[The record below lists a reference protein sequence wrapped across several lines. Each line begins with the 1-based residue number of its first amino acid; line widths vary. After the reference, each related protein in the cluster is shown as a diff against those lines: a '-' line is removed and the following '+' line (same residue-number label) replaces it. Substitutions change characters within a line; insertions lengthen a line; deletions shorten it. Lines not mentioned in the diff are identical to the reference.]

1 MQLQGMKSW
10 RFRLLWA
17 GQSVS
22 VIGDGA
28 AGLAIPLLVL
38 TVTGSVVATA
48 LAAAA
53 RTIAYLLFGLTAGTF
68 VDRWDVRR
76 TMIFCDSLRAVAF
89 LSLPIVAKFN
99 GGVWIIP
106 LAITAASAG
115 IFFETALAVAMQDG
129 IAPEQLTGANAKFE
143 FSNQVGLLLGP
154 TLIGLAIATIGV
166 EKCLWLNAATF
177 VVSMATLVPLR
188 FRARP
193 QEDRAAGRLDERLAE
208 IWKETRTG
216 LHYIRT
222 SSLLVRLVS
231 LQAVINFVIA
241 AETLVIFHA
250 ERGLHAS
257 PLWTGAV
264 LAAAGLGGILATTL
278 ASWFAN
284 RFSPQGLIAWSVIAL
299 GGSLLA
305 LAGSASPLHL
315 AISNGLLGAL
325 SVFASVH
332 IRALRQRI
340 VPREVL
346 GRVTATARTLAFAAN
361 PLGAALFGLV
371 AQAAGGNARWSF
383 LAATLLSMAS
393 AAVAYRGLLRPAREG
408 GPSLVTDDRRRP

>member
-1 MQLQGMKSW
+1 MQLQGTKSW
-10 RFRLLWA
+10 RFRLLWS

-28 AGLAIPLLVL
+28 AALAIPLLVL
-38 TVTGSVVATA
+38 TVTGSAVATA

-76 TMIFCDSLRAVAF
+76 TMIFCDVVRAVTF
-89 LSLPIVAKFN
+89 LVLPIVATFN
-99 GGVWIIP
+99 GGIWIVP
-106 LAITAASAG
+106 LAVAAASAG
-115 IFFETALAVAMQDG
+115 IFFETALAVAVQDS
-129 IAPEQLTGANAKFE
+129 IAPEQLTGANAKLE

-154 TLIGLAIATIGV
+154 ASIGVAIATIGV

-177 VVSMATLVPLR
+177 AVSVVTLVPLR
-188 FRARP
+188 FRDRP
-193 QEDRAAGRLDERLAE
+193 PGERETGRLGERLAG
-208 IWKETRTG
+208 IWRETRAG
-216 LHYIRT
+216 LRYIWAN
-222 SSLLVRLVS
+222 SLLVRLVS

-241 AETLVIFHA
+241 AETLVVFHA
-250 ERGLHAS
+250 DRGLHATS
-257 PLWTGAV
+257 IWTGVV
-264 LAAAGLGGILATTL
+264 LAAAGLGGIVATGLA
-278 ASWFAN
+278 AWFAD
-284 RFSPQGLIAWSVIAL
+284 RFSAQALIAWSVIAL

-305 LAGSASPLHL
+305 LAGSANPLQL

-332 IRALRQRI
+332 IRTLRQRI

-361 PLGAALFGLV
+361 PVGAALFGLV

-383 LAATLLSMAS
+383 LAATVLSVAS
-393 AAVAYRGLLRPAREG
+393 AAVAYRGLLRPARESAVSPVPG
-408 GPSLVTDDRRRP
+408 DGE